1 MSQDRCRYGDRGRD
15 RGYQA
20 HLAPRAMRPVAI
32 SICHRDLDSRLG
44 RDTAR
49 HAPAASMQ
57 SAATSCAVRKCLG
70 RIGGSLGEVLHGCK
84 LPAHFGHATAAHPG
98 GHPAAIRQTPQ
109 QSALFR
115 RLDLE
120 VGKLLHDVRA
130 PTPRALNTFFALTFS
145 VGDRQGQLEAFATL
159 LAEKLINWHA
169 QPSLAISHTVASM
182 GMPSPD
188 LGARLDPHRSS
199 GARLLSNLH
208 ASQQLSQ
215 ATTL

>member
-1 MSQDRCRYGDRGRD
+1 LKARDRGRD

-20 HLAPRAMRPVAI
+20 HLAPRATRPVAI
-32 SICHRDLDSRLG
+32 SMCHHDLDSRLG
-44 RDTAR
+44 RDSACR
-49 HAPAASMQ
+49 VPAASMQ

-84 LPAHFGHATAAHPG
+84 LPAHFGRDCSPSWRPSGRNT
-98 GHPAAIRQTPQ
+98 PAPQ

-115 RLDLE
+115 RLNLE
-120 VGKLLHDVRA
+120 VGKLLHDVRT

-188 LGARLDPHRSS
+188 LGARLNPHRSS

-208 ASQQLSQ
+208 ASEQLSR